1 MQAIGHLAP
10 CREPELK
17 FPGLWGNLRRNAGGS
32 GGSFRCREPA
42 ATYRVPARRDA
53 FQSGQFRAA
62 VEWRHVSLGE
72 KPMQY
77 PMRCAESLRTS
88 AIKPHWFLVAIAL
101 LLEPSGVFAQAGSA
115 GGTVGVQEKSTS
127 GGQEREARP
136 RPSKRVSR
144 APASEGRAA
153 ASIDGTWAVSAT
165 GRCVPPWQ
173 LTFLINNGVI
183 SGSGAAGQVSR
194 GGSASGHVLVLALR
208 FDFIG
213 HFGGRQASGTFTGAD
228 GCPGTWSATK
238 S

>member
-1 MQAIGHLAP
+1 M
-10 CREPELK
+10 
-17 FPGLWGNLRRNAGGS
+17 
-32 GGSFRCREPA
+32 
-42 ATYRVPARRDA
+42 
-53 FQSGQFRAA
+53 
-62 VEWRHVSLGE
+62 SLGE
-72 KPMQY
+72 KPMQH
-77 PMRCAESLRTS
+77 PMRCAESARTS

-101 LLEPSGVFAQAGSA
+101 LLEPSGVFAQAGST

-153 ASIDGTWAVSAT
+153 AGVDGTWAVSAS

-173 LTFLINNGVI
+173 LTFLISNGVI
-183 SGSGAAGQVSR
+183 SGSGATGQASR
-194 GGSASGHVLVLALR
+194 GGSARGQVVVLGLR

-213 HFGGRQASGTFTGAD
+213 RFGARQASGTFTGAD

>member
-1 MQAIGHLAP
+1 MPSSQVSSAQPSSGDTFHLGKSRCNIQCAVRNPHPPSSPIGFLSRLHCCLNLAA
-10 CREPELK
+10 CLLREAPE
-17 FPGLWGNLRRNAGGS
+17 A
-32 GGSFRCREPA
+32 
-42 ATYRVPARRDA
+42 
-53 FQSGQFRAA
+53 
-62 VEWRHVSLGE
+62 
-72 KPMQY
+72 
-77 PMRCAESLRTS
+77 
-88 AIKPHWFLVAIAL
+88 
-101 LLEPSGVFAQAGSA
+101 
-115 GGTVGVQEKSTS
+115 VGVQEKSTS

-153 ASIDGTWAVSAT
+153 GSIDGTWAVSAT